1 MYDRSM
7 PSVVLDTVVLV
18 RGLINPYGVWGRVVF
33 ERAGEY
39 RLVVSPPLLAEYL
52 EVIARPELTRKF
64 RSLPN
69 HMRDLLDLLS
79 RADVVTFDTL
89 PAFARDPKD
98 AHVLA
103 TALHGAVDY
112 LVSAD
117 NDLLDLGT
125 YAGIPI
131 LSAPAFL
138 GRLEDEQY

>member
-1 MYDRSM
+1 M

-18 RGLINPYGVWGRVVF
+18 RGLINPYGIGGRVVF
-33 ERAGEY
+33 DRAGEY

-69 HMRDLLDLLS
+69 HMRDLLDLLA
-79 RADVVTFDTL
+79 RADIVEFDALPTFE
-89 PAFARDPKD
+89 RDPKD

-103 TALHGAVDY
+103 TAAAGGVDY

-117 NDLLDLGT
+117 NDLLDLGE

-131 LSAPAFL
+131 LSVPAFL
-138 GRLEDEQY
+138 DLLQRGEREP

>member
-1 MYDRSM
+1 M

-18 RGLINPYGVWGRVVF
+18 RGLINPHGVRGRVVF
-33 ERAGEY
+33 DRAGDY

-64 RSLPN
+64 KSLPG

-79 RADVVTFDTL
+79 QADVVAFDAL
-89 PAFARDPKD
+89 PAFARDPND
-98 AHVLA
+98 VHVLA
-103 TALHGAVDY
+103 TAPYGAVDY

-125 YAGIPI
+125 YEGIPI

-138 GRLEDEQY
+138 GLLERDQA

>member
-1 MYDRSM
+1 MAKI
-7 PSVVLDTVVLV
+7 VLDTVVLV
-18 RGLINPYGVWGRVVF
+18 RGLINPYGAWGRLVF
-33 ERAGEY
+33 DRAGDY

-69 HMRDLLDLLS
+69 HMRDLLDLLA
-79 RADVVTFDTL
+79 RADVVTFDAL
-89 PAFARDPKD
+89 PAFERDPND

-103 TALHGAVDY
+103 TALYGAVDY

-117 NDLLDLGT
+117 NDLLDLGA
-125 YAGIPI
+125 YEGIPI

-138 GRLEDEQY
+138 GILERGKRE